1 MKVLPKHTVGL
12 VSKSNPIELNLYEI
26 ENPNMK
32 IENEILKIRSLILES
47 CFRSGGHIST
57 SLSCVE
63 ILWALY
69 KGSNSR
75 LNLEKVLKKND
86 DRDFFVMSKGHGEN
100 ALYALLVVLG
110 LIPESW
116 LTDHYRKGE
125 FKLGGHVDS
134 SVPGVEVSTGSLGH
148 GPSVACGAAFAKKIR
163 GLNGNVYCLIGDAEC
178 SEGSVW
184 EAVIFAVSNHLD
196 NLTFIIDNNKIGSLD
211 YVENYINFDRAKA
224 MSGFG
229 AEVHELD
236 GHDVDALSNLLS
248 MKQKKFRVIVANTIK
263 GKGLS
268 IIENDPAWHVRKV
281 DAAVYDICR
290 NELGNWA

>member
-1 MKVLPKHTVGL
+1 MKKNDET
-12 VSKSNPIELNLYEI
+12 K
-26 ENPNMK
+26 
-32 IENEILKIRSLILES
+32 KIRSLILES

-69 KGSNSR
+69 SGNKSR
-75 LNLEKVLKKND
+75 LNLEKVLKKSD

-110 LIPESW
+110 LIPEQW
-116 LTDHYRKGE
+116 LTDHYRKGD

-148 GPSVACGAAFAKKIR
+148 GPSVACGAAFAKKAR
-163 GLNGNVYCLIGDAEC
+163 GLSGNVYCLIGDAEC

-184 EAVIFAVSNHLD
+184 EAVIFAVSNNLD

-211 YVENYINFDRAKA
+211 YVKNYINFDRANA
-224 MSGFG
+224 MEGFG
-229 AEVHELD
+229 AEVHRVD
-236 GHDVDALSNLLS
+236 GHDIDALNELFNS
-248 MKQKKFRVIVANTIK
+248 KQLKFRVIIAETIK
-263 GKGLS
+263 GKGMS

-281 DAAVYDICR
+281 DAEIYDIC
-290 NELGNWA
+290 NAELGNET